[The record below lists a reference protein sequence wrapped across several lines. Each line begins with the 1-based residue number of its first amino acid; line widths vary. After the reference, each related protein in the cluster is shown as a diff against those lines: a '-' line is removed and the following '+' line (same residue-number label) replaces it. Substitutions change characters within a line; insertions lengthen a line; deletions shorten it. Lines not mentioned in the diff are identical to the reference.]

1 MLLFYHFDAE
11 SKQLYRTKADSLSH
25 YVCPMGEYA
34 MLWRDAG
41 DTLEVFCLLLK
52 TGQLVQAAPDN
63 FSPHTLNDETKASHL
78 SWKIGVRADPISR

>member
-1 MLLFYHFDAE
+1 
-11 SKQLYRTKADSLSH
+11 
-25 YVCPMGEYA
+25 